1 MAHNNDLDPKLN
13 EHLRQHYAVNPQP
26 NFLPELK
33 NDLLG
38 QFPGQRRT
46 LFKRYRFAFGLIAT
60 ALVLVIVLLATPLGK
75 ALAQEF
81 VELFSRAESDSL
93 PYPPGQTAIAEYA
106 TQIAA
111 SPTNTP
117 ETQSS
122 PTQAPTRTPDPAS
135 SEGANMTIEEIEQAA
150 GFDVLVPSLI
160 PSKLKFTGGSYL
172 SEENITSLFYGL
184 LGNNYNGLRI
194 SQEPITDTDDCDL
207 CSEIGP
213 AANIKSVQIGDV
225 PGELVSGVWELK
237 DGYKIWRNEP
247 WVVRLRWQTND
258 TVFELSYFGTPGSLT
273 KTSMVHI
280 AESMASS
287 NEPLAR
293 FSVTPT
299 PAPTQTTIKPDP
311 SKLENA
317 NMTLAEVEQAAGFD
331 ILAPTYLANH
341 DFYGANFDPITGIVY
356 LFYQEG
362 LTIRQESFARIADC
376 DLCAKVINSA
386 VSRFTEVGDIVAELL
401 VDSKFTKMLRWQD
414 GNMFFEISYHQDPGE
429 LNFDD
434 LIQIAESIQ

>member
-38 QFPGQRRT
+38 QFPGQQRT

-111 SPTNTP
+111 SPTNTL

-172 SEENITSLFYGL
+172 PEENITSLFYGL

-213 AANIKSVQIGDV
+213 AANVQI
-225 PGELVSGVWELK
+225 
-237 DGYKIWRNEP
+237 R
-247 WVVRLRWQTND
+247 
-258 TVFELSYFGTPGSLT
+258 
-273 KTSMVHI
+273 
-280 AESMASS
+280 S
-287 NEPLAR
+287 N
-293 FSVTPT
+293 
-299 PAPTQTTIKPDP
+299 
-311 SKLENA
+311 
-317 NMTLAEVEQAAGFD
+317 
-331 ILAPTYLANH
+331 
-341 DFYGANFDPITGIVY
+341 
-356 LFYQEG
+356 
-362 LTIRQESFARIADC
+362 
-376 DLCAKVINSA
+376 
-386 VSRFTEVGDIVAELL
+386 
-401 VDSKFTKMLRWQD
+401 W
-414 GNMFFEISYHQDPGE
+414 
-429 LNFDD
+429 
-434 LIQIAESIQ
+434 